1 LNENSDHNSSN
12 ETMAAAY
19 ADTAWSEDRQV
30 TGLFTGPDPNGGE
43 SLVNQ
48 TAPMAELYALLAGSP
63 PFG

>member
-1 LNENSDHNSSN
+1 
-12 ETMAAAY
+12 MAAAY